1 MNSSRRFILFAG
13 AGAGV
18 LAASAIAY
26 ESWRLLARHY
36 PPTPYDDLLSLL
48 PDREAARRLGGAFL
62 SGHTNFKA
70 RYAANA
76 LRKHIAGRPL
86 PNVLDDEIAAG
97 ALTEA
102 GHWLVPDTLA
112 GLCALAATV

>member
-1 MNSSRRFILFAG
+1 MLF

-18 LAASAIAY
+18 LAAAAIAY
-26 ESWRLLARHY
+26 ESWRLLTPHY

-48 PDREAARRLGGAFL
+48 PDREAARRLGAAFL
-62 SGHTNFKA
+62 SEHTDFTA
-70 RYAANA
+70 RYAASA
-76 LRKHIAGRPL
+76 LRKHIAKRPL
-86 PNVLDDEIAAG
+86 SNVVDGEIATG

>member
-1 MNSSRRFILFAG
+1 MNASRRVIVLAG

-18 LAASAIAY
+18 LAAGAIAY

-62 SGHTNFKA
+62 SEHTNFTA
-70 RYAANA
+70 HYAANA
-76 LRKHIAGRPL
+76 LRKHIAGRAL
-86 PNVLDDEIAAG
+86 PDVLDSEIAAG

-102 GHWLVPDTLA
+102 RHWLVPETLA